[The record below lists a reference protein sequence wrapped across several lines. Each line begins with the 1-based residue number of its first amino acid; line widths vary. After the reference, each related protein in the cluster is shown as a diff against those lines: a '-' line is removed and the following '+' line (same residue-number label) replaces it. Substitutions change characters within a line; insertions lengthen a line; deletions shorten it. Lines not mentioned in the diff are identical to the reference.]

1 MHRTTLSLSI
11 NIILKARL
19 LEVSKKSNISMAKLI
34 EELLKENLPRYEKKY
49 HLQQKI
55 SSDR

>member
-11 NIILKARL
+11 DIILKERL
-19 LEVSKKSNISMAKLI
+19 LAVSKKSNISMAKLI

-49 HLQQKI
+49 ELQQKI
-55 SSDR
+55 F

>member
-11 NIILKARL
+11 DMILKERL
-19 LEVSKKSNISMAKLI
+19 LEVSKRSNISMAKLI

-49 HLQQKI
+49 QLQQKI
-55 SSDR
+55 F

>member
-11 NIILKARL
+11 DAALKDRL
-19 LEVSKKSNISMAKLI
+19 HEVSKKSNISMAKLI

-49 HLQQKI
+49 QLQQKI
-55 SSDR
+55 F

>member
-11 NIILKARL
+11 DIGLKERL
-19 LEVSKKSNISMAKLI
+19 YEVSKKSNIPMAKLI

-49 HLQQKI
+49 ELQQKI
-55 SSDR
+55 F

>member
-11 NIILKARL
+11 DIILKERL

-49 HLQQKI
+49 QLQQKI
-55 SSDR
+55 F